1 VWIVRSH
8 SGLTLVEVLIAVMLV
23 GVALIA
29 LAGAFPAAFYAVH
42 GGRHLTTA
50 AALDQEVIEGA
61 KRLAF
66 TNVTA
71 TSLGTLYPSPPP
83 GYAGYT
89 RVIQVDDILDAGAVV
104 MKRVTVTTSYNLY
117 GSTPSVP
124 MVTLLAR

>member
-1 VWIVRSH
+1 VLLRRSH
-8 SGLTLVEVLIAVMLV
+8 SGLTLVEVLLAVMLI

-29 LAGAFPAAFYAVH
+29 VAGAFPPAFYAVH

-71 TSLGTLYPSPPP
+71 TALATLYPSPPP

-89 RVIQVDDILDAGAVV
+89 RNIEVDDIVETGAVV
-104 MKRVTVTTSYNLY
+104 MKRVTVTTSYNLS
-117 GSTPSVP
+117 GSTPSVR
-124 MVTLLAR
+124 MVTLFAR